1 MTREVFILGIS
12 HELQCGA
19 AECGV
24 DKISLLEREIRRILS
39 EYGIRRIAE
48 EMSDDGLR
56 ERAGD
61 KATGTVCQRIAGNGV
76 PVHFVDLGEKERACL
91 SLSPRDI
98 DVFMFKHSNNNSEMM
113 RVREALSALCDEVRE
128 RVWVARVLSGDEW
141 PVLLVC
147 GADHAVSVSALFKY
161 TGKRIG
167 VQATVLTGAPS
178 DIGRIVTKMIHV
190 DAGRRI
196 GQQLSSFRR
205 ELPDATSDPL

>member
-1 MTREVFILGIS
+1 
-12 HELQCGA
+12 
-19 AECGV
+19 
-24 DKISLLEREIRRILS
+24 
-39 EYGIRRIAE
+39 
-48 EMSDDGLR
+48 
-56 ERAGD
+56 
-61 KATGTVCQRIAGNGV
+61 
-76 PVHFVDLGEKERACL
+76 
-91 SLSPRDI
+91 
-98 DVFMFKHSNNNSEMM
+98 M
-113 RVREALSALCDEVRE
+113 RVREALSACDEVRE

-147 GADHAVSVSALFKY
+147 GADHAVSVSALFKC

-205 ELPDATSDPL
+205 ELPDATSDPLRQAGTAKIEQCPTHPVREHRLPTTGKRLP

>member
-1 MTREVFILGIS
+1 MTREVFIFGTC
-12 HELQCGA
+12 HKLQCGA

-24 DKISLLEREIRRILS
+24 DKISLLEMEIRRVLS

-61 KATGTVCQRIAGNGV
+61 KATGTVCQRIAGNGL
-76 PVHFVDLGEKERACL
+76 PAHFVDLDAKERACL

-98 DVFMFKHSNNNSEMM
+98 DAFMFKHSTNNSERV

-141 PVLLVC
+141 PVLFVC
-147 GADHAVSVSALFKY
+147 GADHAVSVSALFNCI
-161 TGKRIG
+161 GKRIG
-167 VQATVLTGAPS
+167 VQATVICR
-178 DIGRIVTKMIHV
+178 DF
-190 DAGRRI
+190 D
-196 GQQLSSFRR
+196 
-205 ELPDATSDPL
+205 PDAVPQ